1 VLANSNQNSS
11 GVTTPWL
18 CDPCRPR
25 KASAGARQPTMLS
38 VVLVVVVVIV
48 VVVVV
53 AIVDVVVLVVT
64 VVVVSHER
72 VSWSSTPSHSPLT
85 LQHAK

>member
-1 VLANSNQNSS
+1 
-11 GVTTPWL
+11 
-18 CDPCRPR
+18 
-25 KASAGARQPTMLS
+25 
-38 VVLVVVVVIV
+38 VIV